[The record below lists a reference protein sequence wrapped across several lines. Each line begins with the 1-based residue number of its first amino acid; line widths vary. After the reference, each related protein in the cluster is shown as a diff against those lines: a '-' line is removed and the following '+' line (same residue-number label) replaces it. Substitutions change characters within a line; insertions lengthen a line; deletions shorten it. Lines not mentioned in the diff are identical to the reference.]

1 MMRSDVSAVLVAIAV
16 VAAAGCSDVD
26 EAAEYRELAEQS
38 AASDE
43 RSIGRCPWT
52 RRTRTEWW

>member
-1 MMRSDVSAVLVAIAV
+1 MMRGDVSAVLVAIAV

-38 AASDE
+38 AASREIYRAVPVDP
-43 RSIGRCPWT
+43 G
-52 RRTRTEWW
+52 TRTEWW